1 MKKVLSIILT
11 LSLILCFAACGNSG
25 GLNNK
30 KGDGV
35 AVSLSADK
43 TAVAPGDELVVTVNV
58 KDAEYAACFDLYV
71 VAESDV
77 QFIGT
82 ERGEDIGDFF
92 VEGNLQQKDGKDAV
106 YVSGMVA
113 TTFDLDD
120 KDIIH
125 ITYTVPEDA
134 KIGKSLVFN
143 MECGSFD
150 VGKDESGAEIYS
162 VMEDM
167 ALTGISVEIAEE
179 SVAAD
184 KNAASDNTTAQAT
197 TEAATDEASSDE
209 AETLEETTLSEDEE
223 TSEDVTEEAVA
234 SEEASEEDTT
244 EEVVE

>member
-71 VAESDV
+71 VSESDV

-179 SVAAD
+179 SVVAD
-184 KNAASDNTTAQAT
+184 KKASDNTTAQAT